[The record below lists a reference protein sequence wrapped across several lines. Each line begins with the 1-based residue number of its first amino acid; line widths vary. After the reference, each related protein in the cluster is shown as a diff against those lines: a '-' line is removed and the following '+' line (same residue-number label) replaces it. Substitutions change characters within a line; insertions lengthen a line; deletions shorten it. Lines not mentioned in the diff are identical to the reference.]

1 MTDARQ
7 WIGALGGRLSVQA
20 ALLESLLSAAE
31 DDDRWEWLE
40 LSCSVANGRGDELSD
55 LDVGL
60 GHRGGVAP
68 PTDEVTQLV
77 SGFGD
82 VVEVSVQPW
91 DCFTRWWV
99 QYADGGQLDLVVMPA
114 AHRPG
119 RAPNSVALL
128 DRSGVLAEEFTPKAW
143 AATPEEPGY
152 WLLDG
157 WEALSNVAKYVRR
170 GAVFEGIEQVHRART
185 AVFQLWAVGE
195 HVAYPS
201 FGLTSLLDDEHAQ
214 LPEGIEATY
223 PLARQAQLLE
233 AALATAAIL
242 RHAGHHARPELD
254 TPLADYVITRLR
266 VLSDTSCG

>member
-1 MTDARQ
+1 MSRARSGVVATSPRKTGTPCAAKRSLAWYSNRSTRCRLPLFSPLRCEATQHNAARPTRVVSTRNGDDERMTDARQ

-170 GAVFEGIEQVHRART
+170 GHLPARAT
-185 AVFQLWAVGE
+185 
-195 HVAYPS
+195 
-201 FGLTSLLDDEHAQ
+201 
-214 LPEGIEATY
+214 
-223 PLARQAQLLE
+223 
-233 AALATAAIL
+233 TAAARGGT
-242 RHAGHHARPELD
+242 RH
-254 TPLADYVITRLR
+254 
-266 VLSDTSCG
+266 SCDPATCRSPRAT

>member
-7 WIGALGGRLSVQA
+7 WIGALGGRLKVQA
-20 ALLESLLSAAE
+20 GLLQSLLDAAE
-31 DDDRWEWLE
+31 ADDQWEWLE

-60 GHRGGVAP
+60 GHRGDVPP
-68 PTDEVTQLV
+68 PTEEVTRMV
-77 SGFGD
+77 RDFGD

-91 DCFTRWWV
+91 DRFTRWWV
-99 QYADGGQLDLVVMPA
+99 QYANGGQLDLVVMPA
-114 AHRPG
+114 ANRPG

-128 DRSGVLAEEFTPKAW
+128 DRSGVLVETFTPKAW
-143 AATPEEPGY
+143 AALPEEPRY

-170 GAVFEGIEQVHRART
+170 GAVFEGIEQLHRART
-185 AVFQLWAVGE
+185 AAFQLWAVGE

-201 FGLTSLLDDEHAQ
+201 FGLTSLLDDQHAR

-223 PLARQAQLLE
+223 PVAQQPQLLD
-233 AALATAAIL
+233 AALATATIL
-242 RHAGHHARPELD
+242 RHAGHHAQPELD

-266 VLSDTSCG
+266 ALTN